1 MTSKQEKMVN
11 QIKADIIRY
20 DFTDSHKKDFTLE
33 SSRYEFKEFE
43 VKDHGC
49 GYISLYS
56 VVGLKGDQGT
66 MAACIC
72 RTYRQIFI
80 GKRGGVHTYDN
91 QKKGGKAALTSYSNV
106 MCYGYHN

>member
-20 DFTDSHKKDFTLE
+20 DFHDHRKGIE
-33 SSRYEFKEFE
+33 NSSYEFKEFE
-43 VKDHGC
+43 VKDL
-49 GYISLYS
+49 GYAVSVYS
-56 VVGLKGDQGT
+56 VVGLKDDEGT

-91 QKKGGKAALTSYSNV
+91 QKKGGKAALTSYSDV